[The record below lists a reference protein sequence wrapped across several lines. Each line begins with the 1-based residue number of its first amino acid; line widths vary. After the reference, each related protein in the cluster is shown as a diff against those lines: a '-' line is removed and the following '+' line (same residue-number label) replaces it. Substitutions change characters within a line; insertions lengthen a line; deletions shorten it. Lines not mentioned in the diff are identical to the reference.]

1 MTTENGRRPWMRYLA
16 VLLLGGWLGA
26 AAFLL
31 QYGGKMEELML
42 INQNLILQNDRLRG
56 EVNSL
61 QEARRAERQRQELLV
76 EEIRIEVVEPKPD
89 AFTLTEVTRRLERDL
104 DVLRGKKVEQVGEV
118 QGLLHEM
125 LRRREYVVEGRMA
138 EVRLKTAVIAK
149 IVRLYVTIEIKNE
162 SIAIN

>member
-1 MTTENGRRPWMRYLA
+1 MRYLA